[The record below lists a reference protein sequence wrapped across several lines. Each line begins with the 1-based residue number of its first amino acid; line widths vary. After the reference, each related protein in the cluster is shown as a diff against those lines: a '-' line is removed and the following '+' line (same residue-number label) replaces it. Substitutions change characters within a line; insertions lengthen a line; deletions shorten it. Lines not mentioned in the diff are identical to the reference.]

1 MALKRPGTASRLT
14 FLTTTFWA
22 LVMIA
27 VLVSGHLVMA
37 FLLYAKV
44 TGSTGMEEIA
54 KFTSMPTWSLWLAMI
69 GALALDGWILYHQR
83 LDRKKALKR

>member
-1 MALKRPGTASRLT
+1 M
-14 FLTTTFWA
+14 FWA
-22 LVMIA
+22 LAMIA

-44 TGSTGMEEIA
+44 TGTAGMEEIA

-69 GALALDGWILYHQR
+69 AALALDGWIVYHQR
-83 LDRKKALKR
+83 KDHQKALKR